1 MPFSGYNNYDSA
13 VNILCATRQMPK
25 VEHNYLSKT
34 YRSTVEIN
42 TFAKSI
48 FADSP
53 LYNQIDRHGDTVL
66 IKKLEDKPMH
76 YLIEQALQLKKNY
89 NSVAIITKNQEEA
102 DLFKAVIAELKKSS
116 SVKVVNKKDKAY
128 LSDRVMV
135 IPSYLS
141 KGLEFDAV
149 LVANA
154 NSKLYTLAERNLLYV
169 VCTRAL
175 HKLNIYYTGTLS
187 AIIKN
192 K

>member
-1 MPFSGYNNYDSA
+1 
-13 VNILCATRQMPK
+13 
-25 VEHNYLSKT
+25 
-34 YRSTVEIN
+34 
-42 TFAKSI
+42 
-48 FADSP
+48 
-53 LYNQIDRHGDTVL
+53 
-66 IKKLEDKPMH
+66 MH

-154 NSKLYTLAERNLLYV
+154 NSKLYTPAERNLLYV

>member
-1 MPFSGYNNYDSA
+1 MNMYEDYNGY
-13 VNILCATRQMPK
+13 M
-25 VEHNYLSKT
+25 
-34 YRSTVEIN
+34 
-42 TFAKSI
+42 
-48 FADSP
+48 ADMR
-53 LYNQIDRHGDTVL
+53 DL

-154 NSKLYTLAERNLLYV
+154 NSKLYTPAERNLLYV